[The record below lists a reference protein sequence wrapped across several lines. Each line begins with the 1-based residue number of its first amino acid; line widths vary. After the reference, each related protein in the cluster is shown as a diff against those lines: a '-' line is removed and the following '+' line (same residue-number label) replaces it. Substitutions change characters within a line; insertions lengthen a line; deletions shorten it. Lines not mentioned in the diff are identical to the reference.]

1 MQKINIEHISSHSFT
16 VPDKI
21 WMDTWKQTGSSER
34 AAKYLKKSKFA
45 KKWRKK
51 IDEGVVLKNAW
62 LWAIY
67 NPDEARKMLNG
78 EREKVMQSHFEDR
91 EFDIMLIK
99 RAMSLFSTRL
109 RQFSH
114 WIEMYNYQEYAYV
127 YERRFPRIARKH
139 RAQLKK
145 IDPQEVSV

>member
-1 MQKINIEHISSHSFT
+1 VQKINMEHTRTHVFT

-21 WMDTWKQTGSSER
+21 WMETWKQTGSAER

-45 KKWRKK
+45 KKWGKK
-51 IDEGVVLKNAW
+51 IDMGVVLKNAW
-62 LWAIY
+62 MWAIY
-67 NPDEARKMLNG
+67 NPEEARKMLDG
-78 EREKVMQSHFEDR
+78 EREKVGQSHFEDK
-91 EFDIMLIK
+91 EFDLMLI
-99 RAMSLFSTRL
+99 RRSMSLFNTRL

-139 RAQLKK
+139 RAQLEE
-145 IDPQEVSV
+145 IDSQEVSV